1 MARET
6 KKQRE
11 EREEREKAE
20 AASAGGDDVQDD
32 GDGSG
37 VVADLRERQAR
48 REAEK
53 GEDDA
58 ASDPTAGGEKDQSIA
73 ERAAN
78 GEGNGQEE
86 EDDGQFAFEVP
97 TPSGGRK
104 ITLGTFVP
112 RGTPTEY
119 RIKMTGLSQKGVG
132 GLLDPTATSILLLA
146 DCVVES
152 AKPTFTR
159 DSNGKIEKCVI
170 YVEVK
175 PRLFVDAHTEHAQAM
190 LHGEPPSAAA
200 GG

>member
-11 EREEREKAE
+11 EREAAE
-20 AASAGGDDVQDD
+20 AAAAQGADAPDD

-37 VVADLRERQAR
+37 VVTDLRRRQAER
-48 REAEK
+48 NAQAEAA
-53 GEDDA
+53 G
-58 ASDPTAGGEKDQSIA
+58 SDPTAGDADQSIA

-78 GEGNGQEE
+78 GEAEQDE

-119 RIKMTGLSQKGVG
+119 RIKMKGLSQKGVG

-159 DSNGKIEKCVI
+159 DSDGKIEKCVI
-170 YVEVK
+170 YVEVA
-175 PRLFVDAHTEHAQAM
+175 PRLFVDARTEHASAM